1 MAKVVKGA
9 FPTPKLDDVVGWE
22 RATYSLG
29 GAAPRYNPDGL
40 VRNQGLKVYEQMR
53 TDEQVK
59 AVMQFRRDAV
69 MGRGWQLSYDEGSKL
84 PKEKKA
90 ERIRVMTALLRKKME
105 GSFEDGLNCV
115 WTARD
120 FGFSLTEKVYT
131 QVEVDG
137 TAYIGLRML
146 KRCEQNTFEFRT
158 DDYGLLKECVQRV
171 AGKEQQIRLGKFV
184 YFVHQP
190 EFDRY
195 YGRSDLREAYRP
207 WYIKQRI
214 DDYWALY
221 LERFAGG
228 FLILTQEATS
238 NLDPRSPTYAALQN
252 VLTNLHGASGIILP
266 KGITAQ
272 LLFPPATP
280 AYADAITAKNLAIA
294 KAMLTPNLLGLTEA
308 GQTGAYAQSQTQ
320 LEAFVWTLN
329 MDGNR
334 MCAAID
340 QQILYDLGEQNWGD
354 DDYPCFSF
362 KPASMEHIKWV
373 IEAWN
378 ALILGGAVVATEAD
392 EAKLR
397 GLLDMP
403 PREPDDKALVSP
415 ADQHAQQLATQ
426 GADQASQAQTHA
438 QDLATR
444 DANRADKQQH
454 IDQSLGNRELDIKRI
469 AAKAKKT
476 KARSKYAFDPNE
488 ARDDH
493 GRWSGEGGSII
504 AYHGTV
510 DKFLTDIKER
520 GLTVG
525 NPRQFDD
532 GDGELYQ
539 GDRGQ
544 AVFVTSQ
551 KNNAIF
557 YARAAKAN
565 IRNGAKAVMLKLNIP
580 KKEFDK
586 FKQDD
591 RQRGA
596 AYTPTN
602 IPRAWISE
610 AYVVPPGGMNPELQR
625 VEFKGVDGV
634 ETYVVVF
641 VRSGKKFADDDQRTG
656 TGVHGAGPTDGRLV
670 VVPHGSLIVSA
681 SQFASA
687 TQRVMFS
694 VIEAAQSSAEARVV
708 EQVAQLV
715 AQSVQRA
722 LGTDEQMADLA
733 ARPEDTVDVEF
744 VSSDLRKIKGALRTG
759 LADAWATGIDHART
773 EIDRAKQFR
782 RTEYADLRTKASGFL
797 EARSFRMAGDLSD
810 GVRNVIQ
817 QELLNAVKSGR
828 AVSSTREAIWAR
840 LVDKGYTT
848 KTWARDAV
856 GDDVNVQRGLD
867 RLWVDTEEQ
876 AAAYLE
882 TLART
887 SMYEAM
893 NEARMA
899 EFMDPALGGFVVALQ
914 YSAVLDGRTSDICET
929 LGSQGGVVF
938 ATDSEF
944 WDVYRPPNH
953 FNCRSILTP
962 ITQADGWDGQ
972 ESDDPGVEPA
982 PGFNAGEK

>member
-22 RATYSLG
+22 RAVYSLG

-69 MGRGWQLSYDEGSKL
+69 MGRGWQLSYDEGSTL

-105 GSFEDGLNCV
+105 GSFEDGLNCI

-137 TAYIGLRML
+137 TTYIGLRML

-158 DDYGLLKECVQRV
+158 DDYGLLTACVQRV
-171 AGKEQQIRLGKFV
+171 AGKEQAIRLGKFV
-184 YFVHQP
+184 YFVHNP

-228 FLILTQEATS
+228 FLILTQDAAS

-294 KAMLTPNLLGLTEA
+294 KSVLMPNLLGLTEA

-320 LEAFVWTLN
+320 LEAFIWTLN
-329 MDGNR
+329 MDGSR

-340 QQILYDLGEQNWGD
+340 QQVIYDLGDQNWGD
-354 DDYPCFSF
+354 EDYPCFGF
-362 KPASMEHIKWV
+362 KPASIEHIKWI
-373 IEAWN
+373 IESWGK
-378 ALILGGAVVATEAD
+378 LIAAGAVVATEAD
-392 EAKLR
+392 EQRLR
-397 GLLDMP
+397 GLLDFA
-403 PREPDDKALVSP
+403 PREEDDTPLVSP
-415 ADQHAQQLATQ
+415 ADQHAQDLANQ
-426 GADQASQAQTHA
+426 GSEQAGAA
-438 QDLATR
+438 QDHSQGLANR
-444 DANRADKQQH
+444 EADRADKQQE
-454 IDQSLGNRELDIKRI
+454 IDRSLSNRELDIKRI

-476 KARSKYAFDPNE
+476 KAKGRTQYAFDPNE
-488 ARDDH
+488 ARDKD
-493 GRWSGEGGSII
+493 GRWSISSHETAAEHHEAALGKAANRGDKEATAIHQAAGR
-504 AYHGTV
+504 AHRHAAAMKRKHGHDHPKV
-510 DKFLTDIKER
+510 E
-520 GLTVG
+520 
-525 NPRQFDD
+525 
-532 GDGELYQ
+532 
-539 GDRGQ
+539 
-544 AVFVTSQ
+544 AVS
-551 KNNAIF
+551 KA
-557 YARAAKAN
+557 ARAKTEEAKR
-565 IRNGAKAVMLKLNIP
+565 IDSTF
-580 KKEFDK
+580 E
-586 FKQDD
+586 
-591 RQRGA
+591 
-596 AYTPTN
+596 
-602 IPRAWISE
+602 
-610 AYVVPPGGMNPELQR
+610 
-625 VEFKGVDGV
+625 
-634 ETYVVVF
+634 
-641 VRSGKKFADDDQRTG
+641 FADDGQRTG
-656 TGVHGAGPTDGRLV
+656 TGEHGAGPTDGRLV

-694 VIEAAQSSAEARVV
+694 VIEAAQSSSEARVV

-733 ARPEDTVDVEF
+733 ARPEDTTDVEF
-744 VSSDLRKIKGALRTG
+744 LSSDLRKIKGALRSG
-759 LADAWATGIDHART
+759 LSDAWATGIDHART
-773 EIDRAKQFR
+773 EIDRAKEFK
-782 RTEYADLRTKASGFL
+782 RTEYTDLRAKASGFL

-817 QELLNAVKSGR
+817 QELLNAAKSGR
-828 AVSSTREAIWAR
+828 AVADTREAIWSR
-840 LVDKGYTT
+840 IVDKGYTT
-848 KTWARDAV
+848 RTWARDAV
-856 GDDVNVQRGLD
+856 GDDANVQRGLD

-914 YSAVLDGRTSDICET
+914 YSAVLDNRTSDICET
-929 LGSQGGVVF
+929 LGAQGGVVF

-962 ITQADGWDGQ
+962 ITQADGWDGS
-972 ESDDPGVEPA
+972 ESDDPGVDPA
-982 PGFNAGEK
+982 PGFGTGEK